1 MTDFIVDGA
10 ELINRI
16 LKYLFEGI
24 IVALAAF
31 FIPGKNK
38 LNVSDVITIG
48 IIAAATFSLLDLFAP
63 SIGNSVRNG
72 AGMGI
77 GFNLVGTNLVGGGAP
92 LR

>member
-1 MTDFIVDGA
+1 MSNNFTVDGA

-38 LNVSDVITIG
+38 LNIGDVVTIG

-77 GFNLVGTNLVGGGAP
+77 GFNLVGTNLMGGAVKI
-92 LR
+92 